1 MHRHLVGQGPEP
13 LLPATQRC
21 VVQHSGLE
29 SYMATEHL
37 NAASLNLC
45 ALRVK

>member
-1 MHRHLVGQGPEP
+1 MHHHLMGQVSEP

-21 VVQHSGLE
+21 VVQDSGLE

-37 NAASLNLC
+37 NGASLNLC